1 VEWPCFNP
9 AHGGAGILKT
19 LLTLATIVIFAG
31 CSTQSDEFPYP
42 LVISEEG
49 LGSIHPSTPFQ
60 EVNTRLSGFSFD
72 KFSQISPEHPESIYQ
87 IKRGKNVIAQI
98 SSDLSGKKI
107 SSIHI
112 LSPLIKNKYHQGIG
126 DTLTSRPD
134 LICKNNTCH
143 YANEPSV
150 HYTLNPNG
158 QTVREITFSRI

>member
-1 VEWPCFNP
+1 M
-9 AHGGAGILKT
+9 K
-19 LLTLATIVIFAG
+19 LLLALAAIVIFAG

-49 LGSIHPSTPFQ
+49 LGSIHPNVPFE

-72 KFSQISPEHPESIYQ
+72 KFTQISPEHPESIYQ

-98 SSDLSGKKI
+98 SSDPSGKKI

-112 LSPLIKNKYHQGIG
+112 VSPLIKNKYHQGIG
-126 DTLTSRPD
+126 DILTPRAD
-134 LICKNNTCH
+134 LVCKNDTCS

-150 HYTLNPNG
+150 HYALDPDG

>member
-1 VEWPCFNP
+1 M
-9 AHGGAGILKT
+9 K
-19 LLTLATIVIFAG
+19 LLLALVAIVIFAG

-49 LGSIHPSTPFQ
+49 LGSIHPNVPFE
-60 EVNTRLSGFSFD
+60 EVNTRLNGFSFD
-72 KFSQISPEHPESIYQ
+72 KFTQISPEHPESIYQ

-98 SSDLSGKKI
+98 SSDPSGKKI

-112 LSPLIKNKYHQGIG
+112 VSPLIKNKYHQGIG
-126 DTLTSRPD
+126 DILTPRAD
-134 LICKNNTCH
+134 LVCKNDTCS

-150 HYTLNPNG
+150 HYALDPDG

>member
-1 VEWPCFNP
+1 
-9 AHGGAGILKT
+9 
-19 LLTLATIVIFAG
+19 
-31 CSTQSDEFPYP
+31 
-42 LVISEEG
+42 VISEDG

-72 KFSQISPEHPESIYQ
+72 KFSQITPEHPESIYQ

-107 SSIHI
+107 SSILI
-112 LSPLIKNKYHQGIG
+112 VSPLIKNKYHKGIG
-126 DTLTSRPD
+126 DILTPRAD
-134 LICKNNTCH
+134 LICENEICH
-143 YANEPSV
+143 YTNEPSV

>member
-1 VEWPCFNP
+1 M
-9 AHGGAGILKT
+9 KT
-19 LLTLATIVIFAG
+19 LLTLATIVIFSG

-72 KFSQISPEHPESIYQ
+72 KFSQISPERPESIYQ

-126 DTLTSRPD
+126 DTLTLRPA